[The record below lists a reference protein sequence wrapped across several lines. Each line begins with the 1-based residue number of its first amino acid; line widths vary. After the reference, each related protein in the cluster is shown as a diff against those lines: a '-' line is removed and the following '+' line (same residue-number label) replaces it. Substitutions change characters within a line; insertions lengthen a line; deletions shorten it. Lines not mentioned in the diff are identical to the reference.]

1 MSSAFS
7 FGVKNFLSP
16 PSNQPS
22 DSITITSFISTFRVD
37 RCTIFPSGLVP
48 SNFSSFSITP
58 TDTMPVNSYVG
69 LRFNV
74 SLAVTINKNDYFS
87 IVFPNGTTFSYNQI
101 YGTSYY
107 KIPPTI
113 SGQTV
118 LIYHSDTV
126 LSSFD
131 QNSEYIITFYGF
143 NAPPSTLPTDPI
155 TFSVLRNGFPIM
167 TGSASVTAI
176 SSSLSANVSVANK
189 RVAAL
194 TSYTFNINMTNPL
207 SSSGMIRIT
216 FPE

>member
-1 MSSAFS
+1 
-7 FGVKNFLSP
+7 
-16 PSNQPS
+16 
-22 DSITITSFISTFRVD
+22 
-37 RCTIFPSGLVP
+37 
-48 SNFSSFSITP
+48 
-58 TDTMPVNSYVG
+58 MPVNSLVG

-74 SLAVTINKNDYFS
+74 SLTVTINQNDYFS
-87 IVFPNGTTFSYNQI
+87 IVFPNGTTFSYDQI

-118 LIYHSDTV
+118 LIYHSDSV
-126 LSSFD
+126 IGSFS
-131 QNSEYIITFYGF
+131 QNSEYIITFFYY

-167 TGSASVTAI
+167 TGSASVTAV
-176 SSSLSANVSVANK
+176 SSTLSASVSVTNR

-194 TSYTFNINMTNPL
+194 TSYIFNITMSKPL

-216 FPE
+216 FPP